1 MILTT
6 IGFTKKTAEQFFGL
20 IRDNHVELLADIRL
34 NNRSQLAGF
43 TKGDDL
49 EFFLRELCSCAY
61 RYCPEYAPTKEILSA
76 YQKKELDWVGYTLQ
90 YNALMEERGKYREF
104 TKKFARY
111 SSVCLLCSEPT
122 PEKCHRRL
130 LAELIALSS
139 DGVEV
144 RHLL

>member
-1 MILTT
+1 MILYT

-20 IRDNHVELLADIRL
+20 IRGSGIQLLADIRL

-49 EFFLRELCSCAY
+49 AFFLRELCACDY
-61 RYCPEYAPTKEILSA
+61 RYCPEYAPTQEILSA
-76 YQKKELDWVGYTLQ
+76 YQKKALDWDGYTVR

-104 TKKFARY
+104 TEKFAQY
-111 SSVCLLCSEPT
+111 NSVCLLCSEPT

-130 LAELIALSS
+130 LAELIAGADSS
-139 DGVEV
+139 VEI
-144 RHLL
+144 RHL

>member
-1 MILTT
+1 MILYT

-20 IRDNHVELLADIRL
+20 LRDNHVELLADIRL

-49 EFFLRELCSCAY
+49 AFFLRELCGCDY

-76 YQKKELDWVGYTLQ
+76 YQKKELDWPGYTAQ
-90 YNALMEERGKYREF
+90 YNALMEQRGKYREF
-104 TKKFARY
+104 TKKFAPYRT
-111 SSVCLLCSEPT
+111 VCLLCSEPT

-130 LAELIALSS
+130 LAELIAGSA
-139 DGVEV
+139 DGVEI
-144 RHLL
+144 RHLP